1 MNLREAISK
10 LSTLPEGATL
20 FAERIA
26 ARFRP
31 ESRVF
36 VLELTDDE
44 LRQPVKD
51 VARSRA
57 PGADYFLEVFIAR
70 EVVEGW
76 RANHGDVEPTAD
88 QVLECVIFYAENDA
102 YPNSYFGGS

>member
-1 MNLREAISK
+1 MNLREAVSK
-10 LSTLPEGATL
+10 LSALPEEATL
-20 FAERIA
+20 FVERIA
-26 ARFRP
+26 GRFRP

-44 LRQPVKD
+44 LRQPVKE
-51 VARSRA
+51 VAKIRA

-76 RANHGDVEPTAD
+76 RANHGGAEPNAD
-88 QVLECVIFYAENDA
+88 QVLESVIFYAEYDA
-102 YPNSYFGGS
+102 YPNSH